1 MATEEGKERLQQW
14 EIYSIKVSNIDTSLS
29 PDINWPEK
37 P

>member
-1 MATEEGKERLQQW
+1 M
-14 EIYSIKVSNIDTSLS
+14 YSIKVSNIDTSLS